1 MGLRFTYT
9 LIAPLYDAIVDSAT
23 QSMRKESLQRINS
36 STPQNILINGIGT
49 GLDIPHLPD
58 HHRYQATDLTPA
70 MLKKCEHRLQQ
81 RCLDLQLHVADVM
94 NLPFEDDQF
103 DIVVMNLIVAV
114 VPDPLKALQEACR
127 VVKPG
132 GKIYIMDKFIRKDQ
146 PAPLLRFI
154 NIFIRHIATRTDV
167 ILEDLVL
174 ECPQLKIIND
184 EPAILNGWFRLIDL
198 EKQS

>member
-23 QSMRKESLQRINS
+23 QSMRKDSLQRINS

-49 GLDIPHLPD
+49 GLDIPHLPV
-58 HHRYQATDLTPA
+58 HHSYQATDLTPA

-81 RCLDLQLHVADVM
+81 RSLDLQLHVADVM
-94 NLPFEDDQF
+94 NLPFEDEQF
-103 DIVVMNLIVAV
+103 DIVIMNLIVAV

-132 GKIYIMDKFIRKDQ
+132 GKIYIMDKFIRKNQ
-146 PAPLLRFI
+146 PAPLLRLI

-167 ILEDLVL
+167 VFEDLTL
-174 ECPQLKIIND
+174 ECPQLKVTND
-184 EPAILNGWFRLIDL
+184 EPALLNGWFRLIDL